1 MILCPAPRDF
11 SRFLFDRENKSP
23 GVSRGST
30 PGKADDKCVRVRSL
44 CATLGPIYT

>member
-30 PGKADDKCVRVRSL
+30 PGKADDKCIML
-44 CATLGPIYT
+44 N